1 MINNNFT
8 EVKQL
13 CYWVQ
18 HILPLV
24 YDDSLSYME
33 LLGRVTKKLNEL
45 IINNNKLPDFIAELI
60 KEYIS
65 SGAIEKI
72 LAEVLAD
79 YMLNVKFPPAGLT
92 PATGDGS
99 ADDTEA
105 IQGCIDYASANGG
118 VVYFPYGSYLT
129 QSITLKSGV
138 SLFGFDRYKT
148 RIILKGGATNALLNG
163 NNIADI
169 GVVNLTLDGNSGIQ
183 VNDVNVISVMAQN
196 MLLDNLIIKDG
207 YSLVGYSGLG
217 GYLQINNVVFGS
229 AVQKCFS
236 VSGTVDVQMANTIF
250 NHLSSVAGVSVLDI
264 MSDGG
269 VYEFVSKATCTNCV
283 VISGDDNKI
292 VARVENATNP
302 VVDTG
307 DRNNIEIVG
316 VSDKE
321 YLSGDKNISVGGDSS
336 ENVTGDKDL
345 SVSGNYVENITMN
358 SDKTIAGNAS
368 KHIAG
373 AYTKTVDGN
382 ATESF
387 DGTFSKQVTGATTET
402 YLDSKTVTG
411 ANISETYSGQKSET
425 SQSKTENVTNNKQ
438 STIGGTYTQTV
449 TGTNTEVDRGNK
461 IVNVEGNIQ
470 EGSANKSETTGNKTV
485 TASGTITENAQDIA
499 LNPTNPLTYKTPTPL
514 ENSDYFDSVPFK
526 DNSSTYQVLVA
537 NDNTTNIVSIATQ
550 RLRKLIDGC
559 NVCFIGDSIGVVDGN
574 FATLIKQ
581 EYPKCNVTNLC
592 VSGATIST
600 ATANNVISQLSS
612 IPENADFIVMI
623 AGVNDISTILQGN
636 EEIGA
641 VPYTF
646 TAMVSPT
653 QTTFLGGATYVYN
666 WLQTNRPNAKVLHIL
681 TNGYDVF
688 DTNQFGIYNG
698 LMNLLSKTAQTVG
711 INTWLT
717 YNELG
722 SANQAYN
729 STYFTGD
736 HLHFS
741 AQGFKKLFPT
751 FVSYL
756 INDITDSANQWV
768 SNIPVVKNDATF
780 SDIQNTITTV
790 LGNNF
795 LSYNTG
801 VSIFN
806 TELALKKYYNALIQS
821 WGGMTNGLIFNNNS
835 NPEIHY
841 LFSDPASDMPAG
853 LRMDIGIN
861 YYSDVTDAI
870 TSFADIKA
878 TGVYIVKKNTFT
890 DMPTEISNMVTAL
903 YTMYVNKFYSP
914 ANFYFALISGWTTGS
929 TGIGLISWHIDE
941 SGSVVFDKKSYINA
955 TDIVS

>member
-18 HILPLV
+18 HVLPLV
-24 YDDSLSYME
+24 YDDSLSFME
-33 LLGRVTKKLNEL
+33 LLGKVTKKLNEL
-45 IINNNKLPDFIAELI
+45 IVNNNKLPDFIAELI

-65 SGAIEKI
+65 SGAIEKV

-92 PATGDGS
+92 PAKGDGS

-105 IQGCIDYASANGG
+105 IQGCIDYAFNHGG
-118 VVYFPYGSYLT
+118 MAVYFPSGKYLT
-129 QSITLKSGV
+129 QPLTLKNKAT
-138 SLFGFDRYKT
+138 LFGQDRYST
-148 RIILKGGATNALLNG
+148 ILVMKGGATTAMFTGEVDELTLTGLGFDGNMDIQVNNVNLFDITVGSAIITNALLTDGYTLLNAVV
-163 NNIADI
+163 NKDLQLDNIIFDHAVEH
-169 GVVNLTLDGNSGIQ
+169 GVVLSGGGYVQ
-183 VNDVNVISVMAQN
+183 A
-196 MLLDNLIIKDG
+196 DNLIFN
-207 YSLVGYSGLG
+207 SVSALVGKDFLSIATNNSIFEKIKLVGATPTG
-217 GYLQINNVVFGS
+217 VTVNGNFNVVKFWRGGS
-229 AVQKCFS
+229 INAYTDN
-236 VSGTVDVQMANTIF
+236 GTNNNITVYTE
-250 NHLSSVAGVSVLDI
+250 SKKEVL
-264 MSDGG
+264 
-269 VYEFVSKATCTNCV
+269 
-283 VISGDDNKI
+283 
-292 VARVENATNP
+292 
-302 VVDTG
+302 TG
-307 DRNNIEIVG
+307 DVNLNAVNK
-316 VSDKE
+316 KE
-321 YLSGDKNISVGGDSS
+321 VL
-336 ENVTGDKDL
+336 TGDKTVTSENSTEIIRGDKTVNTDDYAL
-345 SVSGNYVENITMN
+345 TATGNYT
-358 SDKTIAGNAS
+358 AS
-368 KHIAG
+368 
-373 AYTKTVDGN
+373 VDGN

-387 DGTFSKQVTGATTET
+387 NGTFSKQVTGATTET

-449 TGTNTEVDRGNK
+449 TGTNTEVDHGNK

-485 TASGTITENAQDIA
+485 TARGTITENAQDIA

-559 NVCFIGDSIGVVDGN
+559 NVCFIGDSIGVVNGN

-592 VSGATIST
+592 VNGATIST

-768 SNIPVVKNDATF
+768 NNIPIVKNDATF
-780 SDIQNTITTV
+780 SDMQNTITTV

-878 TGVYIVKKNTFT
+878 TGVYIVKKNNFT
-890 DMPTEISNMVTAL
+890 DMPTEISNMVDAL
-903 YTMYVNKFYSP
+903 YTMYVNKYYSP

-929 TGIGLISWHIDE
+929 TGIGIISWHIDE